1 MLTAGAAHLD
11 RVVRRAIADRLP
23 IDHAAVRLE
32 CAAMLA
38 EILTDLGIED
48 EAPIYD
54 ALADER
60 GAA

>member
-1 MLTAGAAHLD
+1 MLTGAEHVE
-11 RVVRRAIADRLP
+11 RVVRSVIADRLP

-38 EILTDLGIED
+38 EILADLGIED

>member
-1 MLTAGAAHLD
+1 MLTAGAAHFD
-11 RVVRRAIADRLP
+11 RVVRRVIADRLP

-38 EILTDLGIED
+38 EII
-48 EAPIYD
+48 D